1 MFSTG
6 CYAAPNV
13 YTYVSPAV
21 SLNPYQPVEDQTH
34 VEETLPHVPLDQL
47 ARRIFVAWERLRIVY
62 NSVLAVTVLCVGTI
76 YYLQYGPPPFPMT
89 GFLGLFIP
97 FIGANLC
104 FFAGPIVETY
114 VAWLGNRTETL
125 RLIMMLLGT
134 GLSMLIAIGWTIALM
149 NPQL

>member
-1 MFSTG
+1 M
-6 CYAAPNV
+6 
-13 YTYVSPAV
+13 

-62 NSVLAVTVLCVGTI
+62 NSVLALTVLCVGTI
-76 YYLQYGPPPFPMT
+76 YYLQYRPPALPLT
-89 GFLGLFIP
+89 GLLGIVVP
-97 FIGANLC
+97 FIGANVC

-114 VAWLGNRTETL
+114 LAWLGNRTETL

-134 GLSMLIAIGWTIALM
+134 GLSMVIAIGWTILLM